1 MPRHLHSGPG
11 YLLQGLQLMTHPRL
25 RWFVLGPLLINL
37 LLFIGLSWLAVT
49 QFGQLLDSLMARIP
63 EALRFLAWIF
73 WILFAAFLLL
83 VYGYSFAIIGNLLA
97 SPFYGPLAERAE
109 EVLSGR
115 VNDTSMTTQQLLA
128 LAGRAMQRELI
139 KMGYF
144 LPRIVGVLLLTLVL
158 SLIPVVNLIGPAIA
172 FLWGAWSL
180 ALQHLDYPADNHQMD
195 FRNLR
200 ETMAKRR
207 LVSLSFGGSVLIA
220 TTIPLFNLFAM
231 PASVIGA
238 SSFWLERIDKPA
250 PQSN

>member
-1 MPRHLHSGPG
+1 MTRHLHSGPG

-37 LLFIGLSWLAVT
+37 LLFIFLSWLAVT
-49 QFGQLLDSLMARIP
+49 QFGQLLDSLMAKIP
-63 EALRFLAWIF
+63 DWLGFLAWIV
-73 WILFAAFLLL
+73 WVLFAAFLLV
-83 VYGYSFAIIGNLLA
+83 VYGYSFAIIGNFLA

-109 EVLSGR
+109 EVLGGR
-115 VNDTSMTTQQLLA
+115 ASNTPMTTQQLLT
-128 LAGRAMQRELI
+128 LAGRAVRRELV

-144 LPRIVGVLLLTLVL
+144 LPRILGILLLTLVL

-172 FLWGAWSL
+172 FFWGGWSL
-180 ALQHLDYPADNHQMD
+180 ALQYLDYPADNHQMD
-195 FRNLR
+195 FRALR
-200 ETMAKRR
+200 DTLAQRR
-207 LVSLSFGGSVLIA
+207 LISLSFGGSVLIA
-220 TTIPLFNLFAM
+220 TSIPLFNLFAM